1 MGALT
6 DADIVFQ
13 SYGRCNYSA
22 SFYEDF
28 YKTFIEKSP
37 AISDKFRDTNME
49 RQQLMLRGGI
59 KWLLTY
65 ALGMPD
71 TKLQELGKSHSR
83 GGLNILP
90 EWYDLWVEAL
100 METVAKHDSQYT
112 SELGDQWRGVLQP
125 GIELIKSQ
133 Y

>member
-1 MGALT
+1 MAGLT

-13 SYGRCNYSA
+13 SYGRCNNSET
-22 SFYEDF
+22 FYEDF
-28 YKTFIEKSP
+28 YQAFTGKSP
-37 AISDKFRDTNME
+37 AIAEKFVDTNMT
-49 RQQLMLRGGI
+49 RQQTMLRGGI

-71 TKLQELGKSHSR
+71 AKLQELGKSHSR
-83 GGLNILP
+83 TGLNILP

-100 METVAKHDSQYT
+100 METVSKHDPKYT
-112 SELGDQWRGVLQP
+112 AELDGQWRSVMQP
-125 GIELIKSQ
+125 GIDLIRSH